1 MYFCLEIA
9 RQQILTV
16 TMALYLGFSAPLV
29 GTATQSPWESDP
41 DFILVVKNA
50 DHAFTMVQ
58 KK

>member
-1 MYFCLEIA
+1 MYFRLEIA
-9 RQQILTV
+9 RRQILPV
-16 TMALYLGFSAPLV
+16 TMALYLAFSAPLV

-41 DFILVVKNA
+41 DFILVGKNP